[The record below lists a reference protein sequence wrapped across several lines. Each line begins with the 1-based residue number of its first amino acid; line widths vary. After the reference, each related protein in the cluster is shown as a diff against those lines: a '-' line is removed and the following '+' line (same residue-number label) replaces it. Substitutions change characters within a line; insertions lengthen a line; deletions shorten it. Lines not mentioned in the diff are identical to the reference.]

1 MTMRATHSRVYI
13 DRHGR
18 RMKQMS
24 LAQRTILRKA
34 YIRQSPGW
42 RHPLVGY
49 ILCPFII
56 AVAMVCTLFL
66 QKALNIVHFASA
78 FPILAI
84 LLVALFW
91 GVGPALIAVALGTVL
106 LDYYFVPPFGQI
118 MAGTWRD
125 TIQLVPFIIA
135 GCTIAL
141 ITAQRERARLLAL
154 GAEQEL
160 QVYAEEMELA
170 NRKLEEADQMK
181 DQFLSIASHELKTP
195 VTSIRGHAQLTIH
208 RLNKQK
214 NASPEMEEIGMA
226 LKKIN
231 DQTTRLTNL
240 IDDLMDVS
248 SIRAGKL
255 ELRKQ
260 KSDLR
265 DICREAV
272 EDEHLLNGRPITLNM
287 PERAVNVAVDRDRMA
302 QVLLNLISN
311 AIKYSPDG
319 SPIEVILNERPSSAL
334 IQVKDSG
341 KGIPKDQQT
350 HIFEIFYRTPDAQT
364 SSKRGLGL
372 GLAISKNIVER
383 HDGSIW
389 CESEPGREA
398 LSSSSS
404 QSRRLVSPGDY
415 ATYYPPIPARSP
427 FLLLDGGEVD
437 LCALL
442 PAYAA

>member
-1 MTMRATHSRVYI
+1 MRATHSRVYS
-13 DRHGR
+13 DSHGR
-18 RMKQMS
+18 HMQHMS
-24 LAQRTILRKA
+24 FARKTTLRKT
-34 YIRQSPGW
+34 YIQQSPGW

-56 AVAMVCTLFL
+56 AVAIMCTLFL

-84 LLVALFW
+84 LLVALLW
-91 GVGPALIAVALGTVL
+91 GVGPALIAVALGTLL
-106 LDYYFVPPFGQI
+106 LDYYFIPPVGQI
-118 MAGTWRD
+118 LAGSWQNTA
-125 TIQLVPFIIA
+125 QLIPFIIA

-141 ITAQRERARLLAL
+141 ITAQRERARLQAL

-160 QVYAEEMELA
+160 QAYAEEMELA

-195 VTSIRGHAQLTIH
+195 VTSIRGHAQLTI
-208 RLNKQK
+208 RRMEKQK
-214 NASPEMEEIGMA
+214 DSSPEMEEIGVT

-231 DQTTRLTNL
+231 DQTTRLTTL

-248 SIRAGKL
+248 SMRAGKL

-265 DICREAV
+265 DICREVV
-272 EDEHLLNGRPITLNM
+272 EDQQLLSGRPITLNL
-287 PERAVNVAVDRDRMA
+287 PEQTVNAAVDRDRLA
-302 QVLLNLISN
+302 QVILNLISN

-319 SPIEVILNERPSSAL
+319 SPIEVSLDKRASSVL
-334 IQVKDSG
+334 IQIKDAG
-341 KGIPKDQQT
+341 KGIPKDQQN
-350 HIFEIFYRTPDAQT
+350 HIFETFYRTPDAQT

-383 HDGSIW
+383 HDGHIW
-389 CESEPGREA
+389 CESEPDHGSTFFVE
-398 LSSSSS
+398 
-404 QSRRLVSPGDY
+404 
-415 ATYYPPIPARSP
+415 
-427 FLLLDGGEVD
+427 
-437 LCALL
+437 L
-442 PAYAA
+442 PR

>member
-1 MTMRATHSRVYI
+1 MRATHPRIYSDSRE
-13 DRHGR
+13 RH
-18 RMKQMS
+18 MQHMS
-24 LAQRTILRKA
+24 FAQRTTLRRA
-34 YIRQSPGW
+34 YIRQNPGW

-56 AVAMVCTLFL
+56 ATAIICTLFL

-84 LLVALFW
+84 LLIALLW

-106 LDYYFVPPFGQI
+106 LDYYFIPPVGQI
-118 MAGTWRD
+118 LAGTWQN
-125 TIQLVPFIIA
+125 TVQLVPFVIA

-141 ITAQRERARLLAL
+141 ITAQRERARLQAL

-160 QVYAEEMELA
+160 QAYAAEMELT

-195 VTSIRGHAQLTIH
+195 VTSIRGHAQLTIR
-208 RLNKQK
+208 RLEKQK
-214 NASPEMEEIGMA
+214 DSSPEMEEIGVT

-260 KSDLR
+260 QSDLR
-265 DICREAV
+265 DICREVV
-272 EDEHLLNGRPITLNM
+272 EDQQLLSGRPITLTM
-287 PERAVNVAVDRDRMA
+287 PEQTVNASVDRDRLA
-302 QVLLNLISN
+302 QVILNLISN

-319 SPIEVILNERPSSAL
+319 SPIEVILDKRATSAL
-334 IQVKDSG
+334 IQVKDTG
-341 KGIPKDQQT
+341 KGIPKEQQK
-350 HIFEIFYRTPDAQT
+350 HIFETFYRTPDAQT
-364 SSKRGLGL
+364 SSQRGLGL
-372 GLAISKNIVER
+372 GLAISKNIMER
-383 HDGSIW
+383 HDGCIW
-389 CESEPGREA
+389 CESEPDHGSTFFVE
-398 LSSSSS
+398 
-404 QSRRLVSPGDY
+404 
-415 ATYYPPIPARSP
+415 
-427 FLLLDGGEVD
+427 
-437 LCALL
+437 L
-442 PAYAA
+442 PR